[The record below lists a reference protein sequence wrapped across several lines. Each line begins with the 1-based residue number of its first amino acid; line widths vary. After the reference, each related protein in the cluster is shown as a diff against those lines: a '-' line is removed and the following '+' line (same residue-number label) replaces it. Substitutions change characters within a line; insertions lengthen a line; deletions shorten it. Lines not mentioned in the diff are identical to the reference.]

1 MRPLAL
7 SGEALLTAAR
17 ELVRVA
23 EEHDGVSPVSDQAM
37 LAAAQGERVLRAFGR
52 ETASGVV
59 STRFTRST
67 GEGESPRS
75 TGGAEDPVA
84 IGIVGDGELDL
95 VVHPD
100 HRGHGIGSAALKQ
113 LLAHEPGT
121 LKAWAHGENP
131 AAEALLTRAGFAP
144 VRSLF
149 RMALDPALLPRD
161 GRDPAAL
168 TPPAGFQLRTFTAGN
183 QADIDAWVTVN
194 AAAFATH
201 PEQGRITAADF
212 RLVAEEPWFNPDDLF
227 LLAAP
232 GGALAGST
240 WIKTL
245 PTEPETPPETE
256 LYAIGIHPDYAG
268 HGLGRFLLD
277 VTLARMAEHHPGRVT
292 LYVDG
297 ENERAVK
304 MYEAAGFTVDSRS
317 RQWERQAGARM
328 DS

>member
-1 MRPLAL
+1 MTTDVPAQDRGITLRPLTL
-7 SGEALLTAAR
+7 SGEPLLAAAR
-17 ELVRVA
+17 DLVRVA
-23 EEHDGVSPVSDQAM
+23 EAHNGVSPVSDQAM
-37 LAAAQGERVLRAFGR
+37 LAAAQGQRALTVFG
-52 ETASGVV
+52 EGASG
-59 STRFTRST
+59 T
-67 GEGESPRS
+67 
-75 TGGAEDPVA
+75 DPVA
-84 IGIVGDGELDL
+84 LGIVGDGELDL

-100 HRGHGIGSAALKQ
+100 HRGRGIGSAALEQ

-131 AAEALLTRAGFAP
+131 AAEALLTRAGFSP

-149 RMALDPALLPRD
+149 RMALDPALLPSD

-168 TPPAGFQLRTFTAGN
+168 TPPAGFQLRTFEAGN
-183 QADIDAWVTVN
+183 QADIDAWVAVN

-212 RLVAEEPWFNPDDLF
+212 RLVAEEPWFDPGDLF

-232 GGALAGST
+232 DGSLAGST
-240 WIKTL
+240 WIKT
-245 PTEPETPPETE
+245 PPAEPGEPQETE
-256 LYAIGIHPDYAG
+256 LYAIGIHPEHGG

-277 VTLARMAEHHPGRVT
+277 VTLARMAEHDPGRVT

-317 RQWERQAGARM
+317 RQWER
-328 DS
+328 SS